1 MRGLWSGYVNG
12 VFHLLC
18 ACGGRVWDVDRE
30 SWAKNDLGE
39 IADEDTF
46 FFGFDQKVY
55 VLTGREYYRWDGAG
69 GVEVVEGYVPVVTT
83 AAPPA
88 GGGTLLERVN
98 LLTGKRRARYS
109 PDGAATVFQLAETGI
124 DEVLSVEGTG
134 VSWTADPAAGTVTF
148 ASAPAKGVNTVT
160 ITWRKGSGSRER
172 VTAMRFAEFYNGST
186 DARVFLYGDGTNE
199 TVYSDLDENGGPPRS
214 TFPTSMSWRWTRPT
228 RPSPP

>member
-1 MRGLWSGYVNG
+1 MASVATEDSTTIYQLQKWLGLNESPDGDTGLKMGEAAQMRNFRVTRENHLQSRPGYAPWCALAENAPVRGLWSGYVNG

-18 ACGGRVWDVDRE
+18 ACGGRLWDVDRE

-109 PDGAATVFQLAETGI
+109 PDGAATVF
-124 DEVLSVEGTG
+124 LSL
-134 VSWTADPAAGTVTF
+134 
-148 ASAPAKGVNTVT
+148 
-160 ITWRKGSGSRER
+160 IHI
-172 VTAMRFAEFYNGST
+172 
-186 DARVFLYGDGTNE
+186 
-199 TVYSDLDENGGPPRS
+199 
-214 TFPTSMSWRWTRPT
+214 
-228 RPSPP
+228 